1 MYRHIPL
8 LLAVLTLSVVVYAGQ
23 VVVPY
28 YGKVEYVAV
37 VSTEEVFAIPGGGA
51 VEIGKPGLAPA
62 PGYSLREIV
71 IELDKVYPTITVTAD
86 GTVFYERAGDGRG
99 TRIIVL
105 PDARRIVISN
115 NGRERVEVVAKVSRV
130 FSRAKYVELAEGQR
144 NRIAISWPDPA
155 LADKGIDVLVRFSID
170 NYAPFSVL
178 GVVNGEGRP
187 IHEVEGAKFRVE
199 PKLVVIEEAPPGGY
213 VIVVGYG
220 GELRLPS
227 AMLVKSLDEI
237 PVNVN
242 PRDSVEVSGSEV
254 GLPDGW
260 KLLGYVVLVHSARIG
275 VRGERDVGGVRIEGA
290 LMDVV
295 DASDSSRV
303 IRSISYLV
311 PPVWTYTSF
320 TKVAIVYGD
329 SFSIMNDMD
338 VPATAIYVPLVYK
351 PAYVYWGDDGA
362 TVSVKLD
369 DLVFGKWTSI
379 VMRLPE
385 IARVLD
391 IETPSGVK
399 VSSMTDSEWPWG
411 TYFRFVGISSDGSEA
426 YIIVQLGDNR
436 EPGNY
441 TFRVEWSPVTV
452 MVPRNVDGLDVVAN
466 GSVVPVIEGMARVP
480 VKRPGEVMVTVRF
493 MGVEVGNVLI
503 KGLTASPIDA
513 GIKVGDV
520 KVRVVGARSQPI
532 AGAQVR
538 LMLGDMVVAEA
549 FTDELGVATFS
560 NVLSGKYDVQ
570 VVSGGRVVGRSVISV
585 VDGGE
590 FTVGTDILA
599 TLGGG
604 YHITGDHLKIAL
616 LGLLAGATMLGFT
629 KAVKRRRAA
638 GIKVETF

>member
-1 MYRHIPL
+1 MYRHVPL
-8 LLAVLTLSVVVYAGQ
+8 LLAVLALSIVAYAGP

-37 VSTEEVFAIPGGGA
+37 VATEEVFTIPGGGT

-62 PGYSLREIV
+62 PGYKLKEII
-71 IELDKVYPTITVTAD
+71 IELDKVYPTVTVTAD
-86 GTVFYERAGDGRG
+86 GTVLYEKAGGG
-99 TRIIVL
+99 TKIVVL

-115 NGRERVEVVAKVSRV
+115 NGREKVEVVARISRV
-130 FSRAKYVELAEGQR
+130 FSKVKYVELVEGQR
-144 NRIAISWPDPA
+144 NRIALSWPDPS
-155 LADKGIDVLVRFSID
+155 LADRGIDMLVRFSID
-170 NYAPFSVL
+170 NYAPFGVL

-187 IHEVEGAKFRVE
+187 IHEVEGARFRVE

-213 VIVVGYG
+213 VIAVEYG
-220 GELRLPS
+220 GDLKLPS
-227 AMLVKSLDEI
+227 AMLVKSLEEV

-242 PRDSVEVSGSEV
+242 PNDAVDVSGSEV
-254 GLPDGW
+254 GLPEGW
-260 KLLGYVVLVHSARIG
+260 RLLGYVVLIHTARIG
-275 VRGERDVGGVRIEGA
+275 VRGEREVGGVRIEGA
-290 LMDVV
+290 LVDVV
-295 DASDSSRV
+295 DASDRSRI

-329 SFSIMNDMD
+329 SFSIVNDMD

-351 PAYVYWGDDGA
+351 PAYVYWNEEGA
-362 TVSVKLD
+362 VVSVGLD
-369 DLVFGKWTSI
+369 DLVFGKWTS
-379 VMRLPE
+379 VVLRLPE

-399 VSSMTDSEWPWG
+399 VSSMTDAEWPWG

-426 YIIVQLGDNR
+426 YIIAQLGDNR

-441 TFRVEWSPVTV
+441 TFRIEWSPVTLV
-452 MVPRNVDGLDVVAN
+452 VPRGVEGIDVVAN
-466 GSVVPVIEGMARVP
+466 GSVVPVTDGMAKIHVY
-480 VKRPGEVMVTVRF
+480 RPGEVTATVRF
-493 MGVEVGNVLI
+493 RGVEVGSVLI
-503 KGLTASPIDA
+503 KGLTANPIDA
-513 GIKVGDV
+513 GIKVGEV

-532 AGAQVR
+532 AGAQVK

-560 NVLSGKYDVQ
+560 GIVSGKYDVQ

-585 VDGGE
+585 ADGGE

-604 YHITGDHLKIAL
+604 YYITGDHLKIAL

-629 KAVKRRRAA
+629 KAVKRRR
-638 GIKVETF
+638 GTVKVETF